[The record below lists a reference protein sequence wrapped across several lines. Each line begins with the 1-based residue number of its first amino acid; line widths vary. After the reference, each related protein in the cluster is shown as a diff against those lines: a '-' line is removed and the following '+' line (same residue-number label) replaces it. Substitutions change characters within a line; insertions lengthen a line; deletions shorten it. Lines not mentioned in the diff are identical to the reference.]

1 MLARLKIGHQFP
13 FTQSCFAIP
22 DRKLSLALYVQ
33 TQWTGLNPTR
43 KVRCIM
49 GCEEEVTN
57 AAQFSTQNLKCIAVV
72 FFEGWLIG
80 RWTHILPLCFS
91 THPGVEYLTKPC
103 EPATDELVMLPVLC
117 STTKPHCFVKR
128 LSTHN
133 NPRCL
138 NFNQSFQKWCGGI
151 QAQAGYFLQKQKKRG
166 STKRALWVFKK
177 WESKIVYE
185 PGKHN
190 LD

>member
-22 DRKLSLALYVQ
+22 DLKLSLALYVQ
-33 TQWTGLNPTR
+33 TQWTGWSPTR

-133 NPRCL
+133 PRCL

-151 QAQAGYFLQKQKKRG
+151 QAQAGYFLQRQESLQRG
-166 STKRALWVFKK
+166 STKKAFWVFKK
-177 WESKIVYE
+177 WESKIVY
-185 PGKHN
+185 
-190 LD
+190 